1 MLTWYAVSTNP
12 QCERKAESG
21 LREHGFTVF
30 CPVET
35 NWKRSKTKERV
46 RVDKPLFT
54 GYLFV
59 GLIPGQSLYHV
70 RQIDGVKGMVCGTN
84 GEPINVGWLPI
95 ELPSGK
101 FLRNEDGTLARVHFV
116 YDLQA
121 RQAAGEFDH
130 TPARRSQFRK
140 GDKARVMLDGP
151 LKDAV
156 AEILSA
162 SDDGRVKLLLSAKFG
177 WTTTLDSDRLEAVE
191 DMPKAA

>member
-1 MLTWYAVSTNP
+1 MLTWYAVQTNP
-12 QCERKAESG
+12 QCERRAETG

-35 NWKRSKTKERV
+35 HWKRSKTKERE
-46 RVDKPLFT
+46 RVNKPLFT

-59 GLIPGQSLYHV
+59 GVAPWQSLYHV

-84 GEPINVGWLPI
+84 GEPINVGYLPI
-95 ELPSGK
+95 QLPTGR
-101 FLRNEDGTLARVHFV
+101 FLRNPDGSLAKVHFV

-140 GDKARVMLDGP
+140 GDKARVVLDGP

-177 WTTTLDSDRLEAVE
+177 WTTMIDSDQLEPVE
-191 DMPKAA
+191 EVAKAA